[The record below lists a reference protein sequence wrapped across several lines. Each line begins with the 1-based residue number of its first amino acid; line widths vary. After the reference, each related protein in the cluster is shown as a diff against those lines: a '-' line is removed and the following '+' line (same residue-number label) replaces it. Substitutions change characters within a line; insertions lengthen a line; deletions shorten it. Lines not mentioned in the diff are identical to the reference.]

1 MHTKAFCLDTNSTAW
16 GRLQQT
22 VDNMEDSSRPR
33 GVRGAQKTIAR
44 SSDLWSTCTRQLRRG
59 SDTSASSSTPK
70 QLAEHSSNTQLN
82 GWSLAHDHTRPND
95 AWNLAWEE
103 WCVTTRTGELKRGH
117 PMLMTG
123 GETFRDLVVK
133 HRAGLSKLVSVAMR
147 LGKEENLPCPTQR
160 AHNLKCS
167 VPAQIRNAVAVACT
181 FSLRAAKKRKLQ
193 NVQMKIRKAADVT
206 RGQKKIMIQINPE
219 INQLLK

>member
-1 MHTKAFCLDTNSTAW
+1 MAGALRMTTQGPTMP
-16 GRLQQT
+16 GT
-22 VDNMEDSSRPR
+22 SR
-33 GVRGAQKTIAR
+33 GK
-44 SSDLWSTCTRQLRRG
+44 
-59 SDTSASSSTPK
+59 
-70 QLAEHSSNTQLN
+70 N
-82 GWSLAHDHTRPND
+82 
-95 AWNLAWEE
+95 
-103 WCVTTRTGELKRGH
+103 
-117 PMLMTG
+117 G